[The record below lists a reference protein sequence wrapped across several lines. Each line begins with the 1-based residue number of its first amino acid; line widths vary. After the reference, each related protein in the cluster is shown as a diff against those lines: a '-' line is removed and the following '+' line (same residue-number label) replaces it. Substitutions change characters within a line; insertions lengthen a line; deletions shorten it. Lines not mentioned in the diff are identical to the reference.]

1 MKKNTRNLALSAII
15 AAVYAVV
22 TMYLT
27 YPMSYQASQFRV
39 AEALTI
45 LPFFS
50 TAAIPGLFV
59 GCLISNLL
67 SPVGPLDII
76 FGSLASL
83 IAAFGTYLIGKSN
96 LKFKKY
102 LAPLPPVVVN
112 ALIVG
117 WLLNYTLKWPIAI
130 TILQVGFGQ
139 ILACYGLGLPLMLF
153 IEKNQ
158 QLKRIFSRFSS

>member
-15 AAVYAVV
+15 AAIYAVV

-50 TAAIPGLFV
+50 TAAIPGIFV

-83 IAAFGTYLIGKSN
+83 IAAFMTYLIGKSN

-102 LAPLPPVVVN
+102 LAPMPPVVVN

-130 TILQVGFGQ
+130 TMLQVGFGQ

-158 QLKRIFSRFSS
+158 QLKRIFNS

>member
-83 IAAFGTYLIGKSN
+83 IAAFMTYLIGKSN
-96 LKFKKY
+96 LKLKKY

-130 TILQVGFGQ
+130 TMLQVGFGQ
-139 ILACYGLGLPLMLF
+139 VLACYGLGLPLMLF

-158 QLKRIFSRFSS
+158 QLKSIFSN

>member
-83 IAAFGTYLIGKSN
+83 IAAFMTYLIGRSN

-130 TILQVGFGQ
+130 TMLQVGFGQ

-153 IEKNQ
+153 IERNQ
-158 QLKRIFSRFSS
+158 QLKTIFSR

>member
-83 IAAFGTYLIGKSN
+83 IAAFMTYLIGKSN

-130 TILQVGFGQ
+130 TMIQVGFGQ

-153 IEKNQ
+153 IERNQ

>member
-1 MKKNTRNLALSAII
+1 MKKNTRSLVLSAII
-15 AAVYAVV
+15 AAVYAVI

-83 IAAFGTYLIGKSN
+83 IAAFMTYLIGKSN

-130 TILQVGFGQ
+130 TMLQVGFGQ
-139 ILACYGLGLPLMLF
+139 VLACYGLGLPLMLF

-158 QLKRIFSRFSS
+158 QLKSIFSN

>member
-15 AAVYAVV
+15 AAIYAVV

-83 IAAFGTYLIGKSN
+83 IAAFMTYLIGKSN
-96 LKFKKY
+96 LRFKKY
-102 LAPLPPVVVN
+102 LAPMPPVVVN

-130 TILQVGFGQ
+130 TMLQVGFGQ

-158 QLKRIFSRFSS
+158 QLKRIFNS

>member
-83 IAAFGTYLIGKSN
+83 IAAFMTYLIGRSN

-130 TILQVGFGQ
+130 TMLQVGFGQ
-139 ILACYGLGLPLMLF
+139 ILACYGLGLPLALF
-153 IEKNQ
+153 IERNQ
-158 QLKRIFSRFSS
+158 QLKTIFSR

>member
-1 MKKNTRNLALSAII
+1 MKRNTRNLALSAII

-83 IAAFGTYLIGKSN
+83 IAAFMTYLIGRSN

-130 TILQVGFGQ
+130 TMLQVGFGQ

-153 IEKNQ
+153 IERNQ
-158 QLKRIFSRFSS
+158 QLKTIFSR

>member
-15 AAVYAVV
+15 AAIYAVV

-83 IAAFGTYLIGKSN
+83 IAAFMTYLIGKSN

-102 LAPLPPVVVN
+102 LAPMPPVVVN

-130 TILQVGFGQ
+130 TMLQVGFGQ

-158 QLKRIFSRFSS
+158 QLKRIFNS

>member
-83 IAAFGTYLIGKSN
+83 IAAFMTYLIGKSN

-130 TILQVGFGQ
+130 TMIQVGFGQ

-153 IEKNQ
+153 IERNQ
-158 QLKRIFSRFSS
+158 QLKTIFSR

>member
-15 AAVYAVV
+15 AAVYAVI

-83 IAAFGTYLIGKSN
+83 IAAFMTYLIGKSN

-130 TILQVGFGQ
+130 TMLQVGFGQ

-158 QLKRIFSRFSS
+158 QLKTIFSR

>member
-1 MKKNTRNLALSAII
+1 MKRNTRNLALSAII
-15 AAVYAVV
+15 AAVYAVI

-83 IAAFGTYLIGKSN
+83 IAAFMTYLIGKSN

-130 TILQVGFGQ
+130 TMLQVGFGQ
-139 ILACYGLGLPLMLF
+139 VLACYGLGLPLMLF

-158 QLKRIFSRFSS
+158 QLKSIFSN

>member
-1 MKKNTRNLALSAII
+1 MKKNTRSLALSAII

-83 IAAFGTYLIGKSN
+83 IAAFMTYLIGKSN

-130 TILQVGFGQ
+130 TMLQVGFGQ

-158 QLKRIFSRFSS
+158 QLKRIFSN